1 MKSFLLLVLDGI
13 FYMMHNVFAF
23 TVIAMVA
30 PLSYS
35 VANAMKRVV
44 IIGASLFLLKNPVTT
59 MNIAGMLIACFGV
72 LCYNKVMFQALYD
85 TKKWT
90 GVFVLRTLIL
100 SAWIELG
107 FWSFHFYSQKNRKI
121 QTFIYDMLYV
131 WKNEKYVN
139 LWSMSLK

>member
-1 MKSFLLLVLDGI
+1 MKSILLLVLDGI

-59 MNIAGMLIACFGV
+59 MNVAGMLIACFGV
-72 LCYNKVMFQALYD
+72 LCYNKVMFQARYN
-85 TKKWT
+85 TKK
-90 GVFVLRTLIL
+90 
-100 SAWIELG
+100 
-107 FWSFHFYSQKNRKI
+107 
-121 QTFIYDMLYV
+121 
-131 WKNEKYVN
+131 
-139 LWSMSLK
+139 

>member
-59 MNIAGMLIACFGV
+59 MNVAGMLVACFGV
-72 LCYNKVMFQALYD
+72 LCYNKVMFQAL
-85 TKKWT
+85 KWRE
-90 GVFVLRTLIL
+90 VFFVQMLIL
-100 SAWIELG
+100 NAWTVILK
-107 FWSFHFYSQKNRKI
+107 FSLLFF
-121 QTFIYDMLYV
+121 
-131 WKNEKYVN
+131 EK
-139 LWSMSLK
+139 